1 MEEGTKKQEEAK
13 AANEP
18 TDSILE
24 KQPAPTPPQGESEAD
39 TSEEDVPQELKV
51 WGYGGAEGGGYW
63 LQEDAVSIPGSAEE
77 DEENEAIQAMALGL
91 ELQCRLQLHLDQLEA
106 KAKAKAK
113 SRARA
118 RARARAAAAMAARRG
133 SPEPAAGTSANLAAA
148 ARPQPSVPRGSQGE
162 PHVRAQER
170 GAALG
175 QAAEEVKPGEKGGR
189 HPFGAPVRKTGK
201 GPRGKE
207 AAAKAREGPP
217 ASSPPSI
224 CQRRDKCPNLE
235 LKGSRATASGTP
247 VARSLERPRAH
258 LGSSWREAEEAFVYP
273 SPPCSLS
280 EPETFASGGREES
293 QAPGK
298 SPAPGPTAE
307 ENTKEEPP
315 PGTEG
320 LVPTRPQA
328 ASSGWVPWA
337 LVSVKSSSQK
347 RSGPAS
353 VSSCAG
359 GDGTR
364 SECKLPGLIC

>member
-235 LKGSRATASGTP
+235 LKGSVPEGAST
-247 VARSLERPRAH
+247 
-258 LGSSWREAEEAFVYP
+258 LGQTRESHGLRDTSSQKPGETP
-273 SPPCSLS
+273 SPLGEQLESLS

>member
-258 LGSSWREAEEAFVYP
+258 LGSSWR
-273 SPPCSLS
+273 
-280 EPETFASGGREES
+280 
-293 QAPGK
+293 GK

>member
-258 LGSSWREAEEAFVYP
+258 LGSSWRACLSQRHLPVEGERSPKLQASLPLQDLQQKKIQRKSLHRELKASFPHVPKQGERKLTASVHSP
-273 SPPCSLS
+273 SPTRFSGWDVTAYDKSNSLTEPGSIRDS
-280 EPETFASGGREES
+280 EHR
-293 QAPGK
+293 
-298 SPAPGPTAE
+298 
-307 ENTKEEPP
+307 PP
-315 PGTEG
+315 PQFLT
-320 LVPTRPQA
+320 
-328 ASSGWVPWA
+328 
-337 LVSVKSSSQK
+337 
-347 RSGPAS
+347 
-353 VSSCAG
+353 AG
-359 GDGTR
+359 
-364 SECKLPGLIC
+364 